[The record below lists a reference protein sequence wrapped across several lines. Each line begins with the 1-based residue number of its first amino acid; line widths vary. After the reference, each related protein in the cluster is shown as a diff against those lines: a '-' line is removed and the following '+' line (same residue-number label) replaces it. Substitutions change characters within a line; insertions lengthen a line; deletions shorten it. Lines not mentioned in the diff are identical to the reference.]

1 MMNRKIFAVFLA
13 FFILLMSTG
22 CQLAREDM
30 AENRSGDKLIGV
42 FITKEYLDLFDI
54 ESYFNDNI
62 HKISPGGSI
71 AIDGDTKS
79 MRDVY
84 TPISS
89 PVSIPTLKQE
99 AHSTPGSLLL
109 KGLKAFPI
117 FAQRFRPQRKKAA
130 TLFQAPTRA

>member
-30 AENRSGDKLIGV
+30 AETVAGQTDRCIYYKRVSGS
-42 FITKEYLDLFDI
+42 FDI

-71 AIDGDTKS
+71 AIDGDTK
-79 MRDVY
+79 V
-84 TPISS
+84 
-89 PVSIPTLKQE
+89 
-99 AHSTPGSLLL
+99 
-109 KGLKAFPI
+109 
-117 FAQRFRPQRKKAA
+117 
-130 TLFQAPTRA
+130 

>member
-71 AIDGDTKS
+71 AIDGDTK
-79 MRDVY
+79 V
-84 TPISS
+84 
-89 PVSIPTLKQE
+89 
-99 AHSTPGSLLL
+99 
-109 KGLKAFPI
+109 
-117 FAQRFRPQRKKAA
+117 
-130 TLFQAPTRA
+130 

>member
-84 TPISS
+84 TPTSS
-89 PVSIPTLKQE
+89 PVPIPTLKQE
-99 AHSTPGSLLL
+99 AFDTRSLL
-109 KGLKAFPI
+109 
-117 FAQRFRPQRKKAA
+117 
-130 TLFQAPTRA
+130 